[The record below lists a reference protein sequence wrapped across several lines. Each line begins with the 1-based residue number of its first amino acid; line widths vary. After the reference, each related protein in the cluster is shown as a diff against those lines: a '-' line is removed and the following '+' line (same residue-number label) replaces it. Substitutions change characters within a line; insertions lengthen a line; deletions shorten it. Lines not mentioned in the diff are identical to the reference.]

1 MTQLGRQRPVAGPTV
16 APMRVFI
23 SSLFATNGAR
33 RAWLLAGVLVGCLMG
48 AAQILHDLRM
58 PVRLLDG
65 VAARVNGREID
76 SSSIERTVAGSDA
89 ALRATGAA
97 AGNRV
102 LARMIDEELLVQ
114 QALDSGAAQT
124 DPEVRAALVRAAI
137 NRVNTETA
145 ALPVTRGDVEAYF
158 AAHRTAYATATR
170 YEVTPLYFEAG
181 QFPKLSAARQRAE
194 AAREGFRAGQPV
206 ELLAR
211 AADTLPFVPPGE
223 LATAGTLVNYFGS
236 TVVNSIGEVRIGGST
251 PPIDF
256 GRGVLV
262 VYVSRRIDGEI
273 PALESIES
281 LVAAD
286 LLREQQET
294 ALARLLDSLHKAAHI
309 DVAPAYRVA
318 SDH

>member
-1 MTQLGRQRPVAGPTV
+1 MTQLGRRRPAAGPTV

-33 RAWLLAGVLVGCLMG
+33 RVWLLAGVLVGSLMG

-76 SSSIERTVAGSDA
+76 SSSIERTVGGSDA

-114 QALDSGAAQT
+114 QALDSGAALT

-170 YEVTPLYFEAG
+170 YKVTPMYFEAA
-181 QFPKLSAARQRAE
+181 QFPDLSAARQRAE
-194 AAREGFRAGQPV
+194 AAREGFRAGQPL

-236 TVVNSIGEVRIGGST
+236 TVVSSIDEVRIGGST

-273 PALESIES
+273 PALDGIES

-318 SDH
+318 SAH

>member
-1 MTQLGRQRPVAGPTV
+1 
-16 APMRVFI
+16 MRVST

-33 RAWLLAGVLVGCLMG
+33 RAWLLGGALVGCLLG
-48 AAQILHDLRM
+48 AAQILHGLRL

-76 SSSIERTVAGSDA
+76 SSSVERTVADSDA
-89 ALRATGAA
+89 AVRATGAA

-102 LARMIDEELLVQ
+102 LARMIDEELLLQ
-114 QALDSGAAQT
+114 QALDSGVAES

-137 NRVNTETA
+137 NRVNAETA
-145 ALPVTRGDVEAYF
+145 ALPVIRRDVEAYF
-158 AAHRTAYATATR
+158 AAHRAAYAIASR
-170 YEVTPLYFEAG
+170 YAVTPLYFEAR
-181 QFPKLSAARQRAE
+181 QFPELRSARQRAE
-194 AAREGFRAGQPV
+194 AARAGLRAGQPV

-223 LATAGTLVNYFGS
+223 LATANTLANYFGPN
-236 TVVNSIGEVRIGGST
+236 VVKSIDEVRIGDST
-251 PPIDF
+251 PPINF

-262 VYVSRRIDGEI
+262 VYVSRRMDSEI
-273 PALESIES
+273 PALDGIHS

-286 LLREQQET
+286 LLRERQET
-294 ALARLLDSLHKAAHI
+294 ALASLLDSLHKAAHI

-318 SDH
+318 AAR

>member
-1 MTQLGRQRPVAGPTV
+1 M
-16 APMRVFI
+16 
-23 SSLFATNGAR
+23 SSLFATSGAR
-33 RAWLLAGVLVGCLMG
+33 RAWLLAGALVGCLAG
-48 AAQILHDLRM
+48 AAEILHGLRV

-76 SSSIERTVAGSDA
+76 SSSVERTVAGSDA
-89 ALRATGAA
+89 SVRATGAA

-102 LARMIDEELLVQ
+102 LARMIDEELLLQ
-114 QALDSGAAQT
+114 QALDSGVAQT

-137 NRVNTETA
+137 NRVNAETA
-145 ALPVTRGDVEAYF
+145 ALPVTRGDIEAYF
-158 AAHRTAYATATR
+158 AAHRAAYATAAR
-170 YEVTPLYFEAG
+170 YEITPLYFEAM
-181 QFPKLSAARQRAE
+181 QFPDLRTARQRAE

-223 LATAGTLVNYFGS
+223 LATANTLANYFGS
-236 TVVNSIGEVRIGGST
+236 NVVKSIDKVRIGDST
-251 PPIDF
+251 PLINF

-262 VYVSRRIDGEI
+262 VYVSRRRDSEI
-273 PALESIES
+273 PALDGIES
-281 LVAAD
+281 LVQAD

-309 DVAPAYRVA
+309 DVAPPYRVA
-318 SDH
+318 AAQ

>member
-1 MTQLGRQRPVAGPTV
+1 M
-16 APMRVFI
+16 

-33 RAWLLAGVLVGCLMG
+33 RAWLLAGALVGCLMG
-48 AAQILHDLRM
+48 AAQILHDLRV

-102 LARMIDEELLVQ
+102 LARMIDEELLLQ

-137 NRVNTETA
+137 NRVNAETA
-145 ALPVTRGDVEAYF
+145 ALPMTRGDIEAYF
-158 AAHRTAYATATR
+158 AAHRTAYASPTR
-170 YEVTPLYFEAG
+170 YAVMPLYFEAA
-181 QFPKLSAARQRAE
+181 QFPDLRTALQRAE
-194 AAREGFRAGQPV
+194 AAREGLRAGQPV
-206 ELLAR
+206 ELVAR
-211 AADTLPFVPPGE
+211 ATDTLSFVPPGE
-223 LATAGTLVNYFGS
+223 FATANTLANYFGPN
-236 TVVNSIGEVRIGGST
+236 VVNSIDKVRIGDST
-251 PPIDF
+251 APINF
-256 GRGVLV
+256 GHGVLV
-262 VYVSRRIDGEI
+262 VYVSRRLDGEI
-273 PALESIES
+273 PALDSIER

-318 SDH
+318 SAH

>member
-1 MTQLGRQRPVAGPTV
+1 VAGPTV
-16 APMRVFI
+16 ASMRVFM

-33 RAWLLAGVLVGCLMG
+33 RAWLLTGALVGCLVA
-48 AAQILHDLRM
+48 AAQILHDLRV

-102 LARMIDEELLVQ
+102 LARMIDEELLLQ

-137 NRVNTETA
+137 NRVNAETA
-145 ALPVTRGDVEAYF
+145 ALPMSRGDIEAHF
-158 AAHRTAYATATR
+158 AAHRTAYASPTR
-170 YEVTPLYFEAG
+170 YAVTPLYFEAA
-181 QFPKLSAARQRAE
+181 QFPDLGTALKRAE
-194 AAREGFRAGQPV
+194 AAREGLRAGRPV
-206 ELLAR
+206 ELLAGT
-211 AADTLPFVPPGE
+211 ADTLPFVPPGE
-223 LATAGTLVNYFGS
+223 VATAGTLVNYFGS
-236 TVVNSIGEVRIGGST
+236 TVVNSIDGVRIGGST
-251 PPIDF
+251 PPINF

-262 VYVSRRIDGEI
+262 VYVSRRIEGAI
-273 PALESIES
+273 PALDSIEN
-281 LVAAD
+281 LVEAD

-294 ALARLLDSLHKAAHI
+294 ALARLLDSLHKAARI
-309 DVAPAYRVA
+309 DVAAAYRVA
-318 SDH
+318 SAH

>member
-1 MTQLGRQRPVAGPTV
+1 M
-16 APMRVFI
+16 
-23 SSLFATNGAR
+23 SSLSATNGAR
-33 RAWLLAGVLVGCLMG
+33 RAWLLAGALVGCLMG
-48 AAQILHDLRM
+48 AAQILHDLRV

-97 AGNRV
+97 AGSRV
-102 LARMIDEELLVQ
+102 LARMIDEELLLQ

-137 NRVNTETA
+137 NRVNAETA
-145 ALPVTRGDVEAYF
+145 ALPMTRGDIGAYF
-158 AAHRTAYATATR
+158 AAHRTAYASPTR
-170 YEVTPLYFEAG
+170 YAVTPLYFEAA
-181 QFPKLSAARQRAE
+181 QFPDLSSALQRAE
-194 AAREGFRAGQPV
+194 AAREGFRAGRPV
-206 ELLAR
+206 EQLAR

-223 LATAGTLVNYFGS
+223 FATAGTLVNYFGS
-236 TVVNSIGEVRIGGST
+236 TVVNSLDGVRIGGST
-251 PPIDF
+251 PPISF

-273 PALESIES
+273 PALDTVES
-281 LVAAD
+281 LVEAD

-318 SDH
+318 SAH

>member
-76 SSSIERTVAGSDA
+76 SGSIERTVAGSDA

>member
-236 TVVNSIGEVRIGGST
+236 TVVNSIDEVRIGGST

>member
-1 MTQLGRQRPVAGPTV
+1 
-16 APMRVFI
+16 MRVFL
-23 SSLFATNGAR
+23 SSLFATDGAR
-33 RAWLLAGVLVGCLMG
+33 RAWLCAGALAGCLLG
-48 AAQILHDLRM
+48 AAQILHDLRV

-76 SSSIERTVAGSDA
+76 SSSVERTVAGSDA

-102 LARMIDEELLVQ
+102 LARMIDEELLLQ
-114 QALDSGAAQT
+114 QALDSGVAET

-137 NRVNTETA
+137 NRVNAETA
-145 ALPVTRGDVEAYF
+145 ALPVTRGDIEAYF
-158 AAHRTAYATATR
+158 AEHRAAYASPTR
-170 YEVTPLYFEAG
+170 YAVTPLYFEAE
-181 QFPKLSAARQRAE
+181 QFPDLRTARQRAW
-194 AAREGFRAGQPV
+194 AARAGFRAGQPV

-223 LATAGTLVNYFGS
+223 LATANTLANYFGS
-236 TVVNSIGEVRIGGST
+236 NVVKSIDKVRIGDST
-251 PPIDF
+251 PPTNF

-262 VYVSRRIDGEI
+262 VYVSRRIDSEI
-273 PALESIES
+273 PALDSIES
-281 LVAAD
+281 LVQAD

-309 DVAPAYRVA
+309 DVAPPYRVA
-318 SDH
+318 AAQ

>member
-1 MTQLGRQRPVAGPTV
+1 M
-16 APMRVFI
+16 F
-23 SSLFATNGAR
+23 SLFATNGAR
-33 RAWLLAGVLVGCLMG
+33 RAWLLAGALVGCLIG
-48 AAQILHDLRM
+48 AAQILHDLRV

-102 LARMIDEELLVQ
+102 LARMIDEELLLQ

-137 NRVNTETA
+137 NRVNAETA
-145 ALPVTRGDVEAYF
+145 ALPMTRGDVEAYF
-158 AAHRTAYATATR
+158 AAHRATYASPTR
-170 YEVTPLYFEAG
+170 YAVTPLYFEAK
-181 QFPKLSAARQRAE
+181 QFPDLRTAQQRAE
-194 AAREGFRAGQPV
+194 AAREGLRAGQPI

-211 AADTLPFVPPGE
+211 AADTLPFVPPRE
-223 LATAGTLVNYFGS
+223 FATAGTLVNYFGS
-236 TVVNSIGEVRIGGST
+236 TVVNSLDEVRIGGST
-251 PPIDF
+251 PPINF
-256 GRGVLV
+256 GRGILV
-262 VYVSRRIDGEI
+262 VCVSGRIDGEI
-273 PALESIES
+273 PTLESIHS
-281 LVAAD
+281 LVEAD

-294 ALARLLDSLHKAAHI
+294 ALSRLLDSLHKAAHI

-318 SDH
+318 AAH

>member
-1 MTQLGRQRPVAGPTV
+1 MTQLGRQRPVAGSTV
-16 APMRVFI
+16 ASMRLFI

-33 RAWLLAGVLVGCLMG
+33 RAWLLAGVLLGCLMG

-114 QALDSGAAQT
+114 QALDSGAALT

-145 ALPVTRGDVEAYF
+145 ALPVTRGGVEAYF
-158 AAHRTAYATATR
+158 GVHRTAYATATR
-170 YEVTPLYFEAG
+170 YEVTPLYFEAA
-181 QFPKLSAARQRAE
+181 QFPDLSAARQRAE
-194 AAREGFRAGQPV
+194 AAREGIRAGRPV

-211 AADTLPFVPPGE
+211 AADTLPLVPPGE

-236 TVVNSIGEVRIGGST
+236 TVVSSIDEVRIGGST

-262 VYVSRRIDGEI
+262 VHVSRRIDGEI
-273 PALESIES
+273 PALDGIES

-286 LLREQQET
+286 LLREQQES

-318 SDH
+318 SAR